1 MLFLQYGVNKH
12 GELVSIDQVPSGQT
26 ALGCPYCGG
35 SLIARKGEK
44 LAHHFA
50 HHDETCN
57 PASRDPAEIALPAYD
72 NFNLHLPGRAVK
84 ALLTWSENA
93 SASDETYLEG
103 YQLLEW
109 NTHKGRSGGYQLTKK
124 GKVVLGE
131 LSLDL
136 FNQFQEP
143 LILARH
149 TELEAKARKAQGT
162 VDFNTALTD
171 LRLYRAQMRRILACT
186 LYFLKVGD
194 DHLYKIGVTTRE
206 VNERVAEIAA
216 DVRPHLGDTSI
227 TVIDTWPSRG
237 NVEFYFKHRYR
248 KQQKSLGTLTEY
260 FTFED
265 MAAVLRDL
273 HRMKAKGFVDF
284 EQRLLAG
291 KPSDLEA
298 ELEAER
304 IEVKRRAAISQGLRR
319 AVDKGKAV
327 GRPKGSETSEQVLA
341 KPYAVAVQAALK
353 AGYSLRDAAQIA
365 QVSLST
371 VQKVKAALTDE
382 PILSTPKVFT
392 LADLPITDDPQV
404 LFDFC
409 ERQAEKLRWRE
420 WAGGKC
426 REIPGEGFFFYAE
439 NYDDIFY
446 LGKTWDELR
455 ETLLAWLNTGK
466 DHRLRRLRLT
476 AGERRLLVRF
486 KDQRFLSNQ
495 WVGRERSIVKG
506 LLRKHLVN
514 VPHGSVLCELT
525 SEGRLALAQLVK
537 RAQPA
542 PES

>member
-1 MLFLQYGVNKH
+1 MLFLQYGVNEH
-12 GELVSIDQVPSGQT
+12 GELISVDQVLSGRT

-35 SLIARKGEK
+35 PLIARKGEQ

-50 HHDETCN
+50 HQAETCN
-57 PASRDPAEIALPAYD
+57 PAARDPAEIALPVYD

-84 ALLTWSENA
+84 ALQAWFETA
-93 SASDETYLEG
+93 AASDETYLQG
-103 YQLLEW
+103 YELLEW

-149 TELEAKARKAQGT
+149 VELEAKARKARDP

-171 LRLYRAQMRRILACT
+171 LRLYRAQIRRILACT
-186 LYFLKVGD
+186 LYFLKID
-194 DHLYKIGVTTRE
+194 DGGLYKIGVTTRA
-206 VNERVAEIAA
+206 VAERVAEITA
-216 DVRPHLGDTSI
+216 DVRPHLGDVPI

-248 KQQKSLGTLTEY
+248 KHQKSMGSLTEY

-265 MAAVLRDL
+265 VSSVLRDL
-273 HRMKAKGFVDF
+273 HRMKAKALADF
-284 EQRLLAG
+284 EQHLLAG

-298 ELEAER
+298 GLEAER

-319 AVDKGKAV
+319 AVDEGKAV

-341 KPYAVAVQAALK
+341 KPYAAAVQTALK
-353 AGYSLRDAAQIA
+353 AGYSLRDVAQIA

-392 LADLPITDDPQV
+392 LADLLATDDPQL
-404 LFDFC
+404 LFDYC
-409 ERQAEKLRWRE
+409 EQQAGKLRWRD
-420 WAGGKC
+420 WAGGEC
-426 REIPGEGFFFYAE
+426 RELPNEGFFFYAE
-439 NYDDIFY
+439 NYNDIFY
-446 LGKTWDELR
+446 LGETWDELR
-455 ETLLAWLNTGK
+455 ETLLDWLNTGK
-466 DHRLRRLRLT
+466 DHPLRRL
-476 AGERRLLVRF
+476 GFIKV
-486 KDQRFLSNQ
+486 
-495 WVGRERSIVKG
+495 
-506 LLRKHLVN
+506 
-514 VPHGSVLCELT
+514 
-525 SEGRLALAQLVK
+525 
-537 RAQPA
+537 
-542 PES
+542 

>member
-1 MLFLQYGVNKH
+1 MRC
-12 GELVSIDQVPSGQT
+12 SGRT
-26 ALGCPYCGG
+26 ALGCPYCSGP
-35 SLIARKGEK
+35 LIARKGEQ

-50 HHDETCN
+50 HQAETCN
-57 PASRDPAEIALPAYD
+57 SAARDPAEIALPAYD

-84 ALLTWSENA
+84 ALLVWSEDA
-93 SASDETYLEG
+93 AARDETYLEG

-124 GKVVLGE
+124 GKVVLGD

-143 LILARH
+143 LISGRH
-149 TELEAKARKAQGT
+149 IELEAKARKARDT

-171 LRLYRAQMRRILACT
+171 LRLYRAQLRRILACT

-194 DHLYKIGVTTRE
+194 GPLYKIGVTTRE
-206 VNERVAEIAA
+206 VTERVAEIAA
-216 DVRPHLGDTSI
+216 DVRPHLGDALIS
-227 TVIDTWPSRG
+227 VIDTWPSRG

-248 KQQKSLGTLTEY
+248 KHQKSMGSLTEY

-265 MAAVLRDL
+265 VTSVLRDL
-273 HRMKAKGFVDF
+273 HRMKAKTLGDF
-284 EQRLLAG
+284 EQRLLVG
-291 KPSDLEA
+291 KPSDLET

-304 IEVKRRAAISQGLRR
+304 IEVKRRAAIRQGLRR
-319 AVDKGKAV
+319 AVDQGKAV
-327 GRPKGSETSEQVLA
+327 GRPKGNETPQQVLA
-341 KPYAVAVQAALK
+341 KPYASAVQAALK

-382 PILSTPKVFT
+382 PVVSTPKVFT
-392 LADLPITDDPQV
+392 LADLPVTDEPQI
-404 LFDFC
+404 LFDYC
-409 ERQAEKLRWRE
+409 EQQAGKLRWRQ
-420 WAGGKC
+420 WAGGEC
-426 REIPGEGFFFYAE
+426 RAMPDEGFFFYAA
-439 NYDDIFY
+439 NCNDIFY
-446 LGKTWDELR
+446 LGETWDELR

-476 AGERRLLVRF
+476 AGERRLLLRF
-486 KDQRFLSNQ
+486 TDRRFLSNQ

-506 LLRKHLVN
+506 LLRKHLVD
-514 VPHGSVLCELT
+514 VPYGSVLCELT
-525 SEGRLALAQLVK
+525 SEGRLALTQLIK
-537 RAQPA
+537 RPRSV